1 MPGYGRCWLNMGL
14 RRTSRRICCLESL
27 RCLWKRRSRC
37 FAVYFKG
44 VRMCLLGD
52 GLVIHPERVDI
63 NRYVAG
69 NGTVSFATKRNS
81 NARNV
86 PTANFNLW
94 ATMIF
99 TVTLKAKILMVV
111 MWSASMQYF
120 RTILAGSYAVTSMT
134 RAVNMA
140 IRMMLSPMWVS
151 AETGEFQHILSARG
165 RATERMCGFCFR
177 S

>member
-1 MPGYGRCWLNMGL
+1 MHGCGCYWLVTELQRMSRN
-14 RRTSRRICCLESL
+14 RRLESL

-52 GLVIHPERVDI
+52 GLVIQPERVDI

-94 ATMIF
+94 DTMTF
-99 TVTLKAKILMVV
+99 TITSKVKIRMGA
-111 MWSASMQYF
+111 MWSVSMRYF
-120 RTILAGSYAVTSMT
+120 RIIPAASYAATSMT
-134 RAVNMA
+134 RAVSMVM
-140 IRMMLSPMWVS
+140 RKMLLPMFAS
-151 AETGEFQHILSARG
+151 AATGEYRHILNGLG
-165 RATERMCGFCFR
+165 RATEHMCGFFLTGQ
-177 S
+177 